1 MNDFPSFLKEM
12 FSEIVSNIKLSPCWD
27 LRQSLTLS
35 MEEKWIFE
43 NLQSRMMLRCFA
55 RWPMVGWP
63 SKIIERDAGF

>member
-12 FSEIVSNIKLSPCWD
+12 FSEIVLKIKLSPCWD
-27 LRQSLTLS
+27 LSLTLS

>member
-1 MNDFPSFLKEM
+1 M
-12 FSEIVSNIKLSPCWD
+12 FSEIVSFSPCWD
-27 LRQSLTLS
+27 LRQTSLSMTLS

>member
-1 MNDFPSFLKEM
+1 MEGEGFPFFFKRNVLG
-12 FSEIVSNIKLSPCWD
+12 NCWD
-27 LRQSLTLS
+27 LRRTSQSFTLS

>member
-1 MNDFPSFLKEM
+1 MISFLFEEKCSRKL
-12 FSEIVSNIKLSPCWD
+12 FSIKLSPCWD
-27 LRQSLTLS
+27 LTSHSLTLS